1 MKKEYTAP
9 DAEIVSFKL
18 REDLLT
24 EPGLDPSTGD
34 ITDDPIEP

>member
-18 REDLLT
+18 REDLLNDG
-24 EPGLDPSTGD
+24 PGADVSMGEQ
-34 ITDDPIEP
+34 DDP

>member
-18 REDLLT
+18 REDLLN
-24 EPGLDPSTGD
+24 EPGLNESSGYIPE
-34 ITDDPIEP
+34 EP

>member
-18 REDLLT
+18 REDLLN
-24 EPGLDPSTGD
+24 EPGLDESAGN
-34 ITDDPIEP
+34 IIDDPIVP